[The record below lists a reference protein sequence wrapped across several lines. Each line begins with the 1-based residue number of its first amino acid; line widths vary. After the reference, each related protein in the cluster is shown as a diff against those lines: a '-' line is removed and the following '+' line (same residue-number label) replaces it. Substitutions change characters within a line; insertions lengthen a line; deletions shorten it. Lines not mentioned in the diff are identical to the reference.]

1 MSNITKRSLN
11 FSVTQCYKTSFD
23 LIYKCLYYARVF
35 DPGRPRKHL
44 KGRLQLYSQTLDKDG
59 KACQGRTLYLTR
71 NIRKNFITLG
81 PVASTLKVFSS

>member
-23 LIYKCLYYARVF
+23 LIYECLYYARVF

-59 KACQGRTLYLTR
+59 KRLARDEH
-71 NIRKNFITLG
+71 
-81 PVASTLKVFSS
+81 SSLLELIVKIFLPWAEWLVL